1 MRTAWRQ
8 LEKELGQVDAIL
20 FLLDA
25 RIPRTSRHHTLEAA
39 LKKRD
44 IPLVYVLHKSDLAD
58 HNATQQW
65 VRELS
70 RDAIAMPLSSGGQN
84 SKMDK
89 GLLQCLSELQ
99 HKVSARWLA
108 RGLQERALKV
118 RLVGLP
124 NVGKSSLLNRLAGR
138 GAAKTGK
145 KPGLTRG
152 QTQWIQASENLMV
165 LDSPGIL
172 YPRLENWDEVARLAA
187 CGCIRKE
194 VLPMIEVAQNLL
206 AQMVELGVS
215 HCLPSQGEVTLENL
229 ASRLGF
235 KLKGGDLDLERAAA
249 WLLQSCFD
257 GKLGKITWERAC
269 DE

>member
-8 LEKELGQVDAIL
+8 LEKELNQVDAIL

-25 RIPRTSRHHTLEAA
+25 RIPRTSRHQALEAA
-39 LKKRD
+39 LQKRD
-44 IPLVYVLHKSDLAD
+44 IPLVYILHKSDLAD
-58 HNATQQW
+58 QEAT
-65 VRELS
+65 REWLAYLNQS
-70 RDAIAMPLSSGGQN
+70 HLALAHSSGGQN
-84 SKMDK
+84 SRTDK
-89 GLLQCLSELQ
+89 ALLSCFRELQ
-99 HKVSARWLA
+99 HKVSGRWLA

-172 YPRLENWDEVARLAA
+172 YPRLESWDEVARLAA

-194 VLPMIEVAQNLL
+194 VLPITEVAENLL
-206 AQMVELGVS
+206 AQMTRLGYS
-215 HCLPSQGEVTLENL
+215 HRLPSQGEASLEAL
-229 ASRLGF
+229 ATRLGF
-235 KLKGGDLDLERAAA
+235 KLKGADLDLERAAN
-249 WLLQSCFD
+249 WLIQSCFD
-257 GKLGKITWERAC
+257 GRLGSITWERAG